1 MDSGYPKPI
10 NTWNGAPD
18 NIKAAIMSEDGCR
31 FLPSKCLKYQPKTR
45 LMSCVVEIIGSS
57 CDCFLTMVLFSSAYT
72 YFYRANRY
80 WKFNNQYMKV
90 ESGYPKSVLTDWMGC
105 ESEEPKRGGRE
116 EEVIIIEVDESQ
128 GGSKVVAVVIPLLL
142 VVLVLS
148 TLGMLLFFRMYGTP
162 RRLLYCQRSLL
173 DKV

>member
-1 MDSGYPKPI
+1 MG
-10 NTWNGAPD
+10 
-18 NIKAAIMSEDGCR
+18 
-31 FLPSKCLKYQPKTR
+31 
-45 LMSCVVEIIGSS
+45 EIVKHVFVSP
-57 CDCFLTMVLFSSAYT
+57 AYT
-72 YFYRANRY
+72 YFYKANKY

-90 ESGYPKSVLTDWMGC
+90 ESGYPKSVLTDWMSC
-105 ESEEPKRGGRE
+105 ESEEPKRGRE
-116 EEVIIIEVDESQ
+116 EEVIIIEVDELQ
-128 GGSKVVAVVIPLLL
+128 GSTKVVAVVIPLLL